1 LDVKITL
8 VLLSVEMIV
17 NEHAYFFIRKTLYDI
32 SQFLKSALFFM
43 EVLFEVLY
51 FVVEVLR
58 ICLESPRLS
67 FVQEDH

>member
-1 LDVKITL
+1 MNMHIFLFARL
-8 VLLSVEMIV
+8 C
-17 NEHAYFFIRKTLYDI
+17 LYDI
-32 SQFLKSALFFM
+32 SQFLQSALFFM

>member
-1 LDVKITL
+1 MNMHIFLFARL
-8 VLLSVEMIV
+8 C
-17 NEHAYFFIRKTLYDI
+17 LYDI
-32 SQFLKSALFFM
+32 SQFLQSALFFM

-58 ICLESPRLS
+58 ICLESPRLF